1 MSCYLNDQALP
12 CGPSQ
17 ARFVLVEVG
26 GGHQPTHGML
36 SPVYSIL
43 YRERVIG
50 FVEEREHYD
59 YLYADL
65 KMVSRYTPMIMSTVG
80 ALLAGNARCGLTR
93 ENHRDF
99 YSVKYELGSPTP
111 TPTVLLRAIEE
122 TSEWEVSQITQVH
135 HLYVTWH
142 ELTRVYQHILC
153 SSDYTSRFRATLA
166 LRMIHGAAGKGIKN
180 RVSINTHLVYVAVAP
195 LFALRVLAWIWDT
208 TSTESEY
215 MARLKKEGTYPK
227 QLQTMFR
234 DDLAQV
240 YELQVLRNREFDNV
254 NWEVEVE
261 HRTKPTLA
269 PLDPATVYRHSVSIF
284 MQARRAGARQRVHKW
299 SDYWAMR
306 WSHMPVGSVVSQ
318 YDEDRSLKASLPRDA
333 RVKAAW
339 FAANKNSDHSYWLSR
354 KPEIYASTSTKYEWG
369 KVRALYG
376 CDVTSFI
383 HSDFAM
389 GDCEDMLPPNFPVGS
404 RANEAYVKNIIEKF
418 NDGVPFCYDFDDFN
432 SQHSSTNMEQVLK
445 AWYAVFGGQLSPE
458 QCKSME
464 WTIQAMREQYVK
476 YNELQRCVKIN
487 GTLLSGWRLT
497 SFMNTVLNRV
507 YLMEAGIVEHS
518 IYSLHNGDDV
528 FATMPTVYDAVR
540 VVRQGELLG
549 VRAQMSKMNI
559 GTIGEFLRVDN
570 RARVKTSAQYL
581 SRAVATATHGR
592 VESAPAN
599 DFRELVRSHDA
610 RAQAMVDRG
619 AVKSHVK
626 VIHDR
631 LIQFSISLFSQTA
644 DVVRLMRKLDSLQG
658 GFANTREFSSSRIV
672 RRMTEESEIT
682 SDAFRPIMPG
692 IVDYVNWMV
701 KKIGIP
707 FAGAYVKNVFHKAV
721 DALIRRKIRYE
732 IVVETDQMIGLYLR
746 IKGAWKKSAFVVPI
760 SQARSLGFIA
770 VKQMDGL
777 PNTPLRIAQ
786 EADDPLAMLAALL
799 S

>member
-1 MSCYLNDQALP
+1 MSCYLNDLALP

-17 ARFVLVEVG
+17 ARFVLVEIG
-26 GGHQPTHGML
+26 GGHQSTNGLLAPF
-36 SPVYSIL
+36 YSIM

-50 FVEEREHYD
+50 FVEERNGYD

-65 KMVSRYTPMIMSTVG
+65 KMVSRYTPTVMSVVG
-80 ALLAGNARCGLTR
+80 ALLAGNARCGLTA

-99 YSVKYELGSPTP
+99 YSVKYELGAPKPTHK
-111 TPTVLLRAIEE
+111 VLLSALEA
-122 TSEWEVSQITQVH
+122 TAEWEVSQITQVH
-135 HLYVTWH
+135 HLYITWH
-142 ELTRVYQHILC
+142 ELVEVYKHILD
-153 SSDYTSRFRATLA
+153 SDDYTSGYRATLA
-166 LRMIHGAAGKGIKN
+166 LRLLRGAASKGIKN
-180 RVSINTHLVYVAVAP
+180 RVSINTHLTYVAVAP
-195 LFALRVLAWIWDT
+195 LFALRVLAWIWD
-208 TSTESEY
+208 STGSEAEY
-215 MARLKKEGTYPK
+215 MARLKREGTYPK

-240 YELQVLRNREFDNV
+240 YELQVLRNREFDHV

-261 HRTKPTLA
+261 HRTSPTLA
-269 PLDPATVYRHSVSIF
+269 PLDPATVYRHAVAIF
-284 MQARRAGARQRVHKW
+284 MQARRAGARQRVHSW

-318 YDEDRSLKASLPRDA
+318 YDEDKALKASLPRDA

-339 FAANKNSDHSYWLSR
+339 FAANKNNKHAFWLSR

-383 HSDFAM
+383 HADFAM

-445 AWYAVFGGQLSPE
+445 AWYVVFGCQLSPE
-458 QCKSME
+458 QRRSME
-464 WTIQAMREQYVK
+464 WTIEAMREQYVK
-476 YNELQRCVKIN
+476 YNELSQCVKIN

-507 YLMEAGIVEHS
+507 YLMEAGIVQHS

-528 FATMPTVYDAVR
+528 FATMPTVYDAVQ
-540 VVRQGELLG
+540 VVRKGEKLG

-570 RARVKTSAQYL
+570 RAKIKTSAQYL

-599 DFRELVRSHDA
+599 DFRELVRSHDI
-610 RAQAMVDRG
+610 RAKAMVDRG
-619 AVKSHVK
+619 AVRSHVK
-626 VIHDR
+626 VIHDK
-631 LIQFSISLFSQTA
+631 LIQFTISLFGQSA
-644 DVVRLMRKLDSLQG
+644 EVVRLMRKLDSLQG
-658 GFANTREFSSSRIV
+658 GFADTREFSSYRIK
-672 RRMTEESEIT
+672 RKITEESEIT
-682 SDAFRPIMPG
+682 SDAFKPIMPG
-692 IVDYVNWMV
+692 IIDYVYWMTR
-701 KKIGIP
+701 KLKIP
-707 FAGAYVKNVFHKAV
+707 SAGSYVKNVFHKAV

-746 IKGAWKKSAFVVPI
+746 IKGAWKRSAFVVPI

-786 EADDPLAMLAALL
+786 DANDPIAMLAALL

>member
-1 MSCYLNDQALP
+1 M
-12 CGPSQ
+12 G
-17 ARFVLVEVG
+17 E
-26 GGHQPTHGML
+26 GHQSTHGLL
-36 SPVYSIL
+36 SPVYSTI
-43 YRERVIG
+43 YRERVVG
-50 FVEEREHYD
+50 FVVVRDDID

-65 KMVSRYTPMIMSTVG
+65 KMVSRFTPMVMSTVG
-80 ALLAGNARCGLTR
+80 ALLAGNARCGLTHD
-93 ENHRDF
+93 NHRDF

-111 TPTVLLRAIEE
+111 SRSVLLKAIES

-135 HLYVTWH
+135 HLYITWH
-142 ELTRVYQHILC
+142 ELTCVYGHIVN
-153 SSDYTSRFRATLA
+153 SHDYTSKYRATLA
-166 LRMIHGAAGKGIKN
+166 LRTIREAARKGIKN
-180 RVSINTHLVYVAVAP
+180 RVSINTHLVYIAVAP

-208 TSTESEY
+208 TDGEAQY

-240 YELQVLRNREFDNV
+240 YELQVLRNREFDHV

-261 HRTKPTLA
+261 HRTTPTLA
-269 PLDPATVYRHSVSIF
+269 PLDPGIVYRHAVSIF
-284 MQARRAGARQRVHKW
+284 MQARRAGARQRIHDW
-299 SDYWAMR
+299 RDYWAMR

-318 YDEDRSLKASLPRDA
+318 YEDDRAAKAALPRDA

-339 FAANKNSDHSYWLSR
+339 FAANRHNEHEYWLSR

-432 SQHSSTNMEQVLK
+432 SQHSSYNMEQVLK
-445 AWYAVFGGQLSPE
+445 AWYHVFGPQLSGE
-458 QCKSME
+458 QRKSME
-464 WTIQAMREQYVK
+464 WTIAAMREQYVK
-476 YNELQRCVKIN
+476 YNELGKCVKIN

-497 SFMNTVLNRV
+497 SFMNTVLNRI
-507 YLMEAGIVEHS
+507 YLMEAGIQEHS

-528 FATMPTVYDAVR
+528 FATTPTVYDAVR
-540 VVRQGELLG
+540 VVRRGELLG

-570 RARVKTSAQYL
+570 RAKAKTSAQYL

-599 DFRELVRSHDA
+599 DFRELIRSHDA
-610 RAQAMVDRG
+610 RAKAMTDRG
-619 AVKSHVK
+619 AVKSHVD

-631 LIQFSISLFSQTA
+631 LIQFSISLFGQTA
-644 DVVRLMRKLDSLQG
+644 EVVRLMRTLDSLQG
-658 GFANTREFSSSRIV
+658 GFANTREYSSRRLV
-672 RRMTEESEIT
+672 RKVTEESEIT
-682 SDAFRPIMPG
+682 DDAFRPIMPG
-692 IVDYVNWMV
+692 IIDYVHWMV
-701 KKIGIP
+701 RKLKIP
-707 FAGAYVKNVFHKAV
+707 FAGSYVKNVFHKAV

-746 IKGAWKKSAFVVPI
+746 IKGAWKRSAFVVPI
-760 SQARSLGFIA
+760 SQARSLGFVA

-786 EADDPLAMLAALL
+786 DAPDPIAMLAALL

>member
-1 MSCYLNDQALP
+1 M
-12 CGPSQ
+12 
-17 ARFVLVEVG
+17 EIG
-26 GGHQPTHGML
+26 GGYQDSHGML
-36 SPVYSIL
+36 AVNYSQL
-43 YRERVIG
+43 YRERIVG
-50 FVEEREHYD
+50 LVVVYEGTD
-59 YLYADL
+59 YAYVDL
-65 KMVSRYTPMIMSTVG
+65 KLVSRYTPSVMSTVG
-80 ALLAGNARCGLTR
+80 ALLAGNARCGLTP

-99 YSVKYELGSPTP
+99 YSVKYELRYKSPATEK
-111 TPTVLLRAIEE
+111 LLTAIDS
-122 TSEWEVSQITQVH
+122 TAEWDVSQITQVH

-142 ELTRVYQHILC
+142 ELRIVYAHISK
-153 SSDYTSRFRATLA
+153 SSDYTSAYRAALA
-166 LRMIHGAAGKGIKN
+166 MQVIKEAHLKGIKN
-180 RVSINTHLVYVAVAP
+180 RVSINTHLVYIAVAP
-195 LFALRVLAWIWDT
+195 LFAIRILAWVWDT
-208 TSTESEY
+208 TGGPKDY
-215 MARLKKEGTYPK
+215 MTRLKREGTYPK

-240 YELQVLRNREFDNV
+240 YELQVLRNREFDHV
-254 NWEVEVE
+254 DWPTEVE
-261 HRTKPTLA
+261 HRTQPTLA
-269 PLDPATVYRHSVSIF
+269 PLDEATVYKHAFSIF
-284 MQARRAGARQRVHKW
+284 MQAKRAGARQRKQSW
-299 SDYWAMR
+299 DEYWDMR

-318 YDEDRSLKASLPRDA
+318 YEPDLLLKRSLPRDA

-339 FAANKNSDHSYWLSR
+339 FAANTNRQQDYWLNR
-354 KPEIYASTSTKYEWG
+354 RPEIYASTSTKYEWG

-404 RANEAYVKNIIEKF
+404 RANEAYVRNIIEKF

-432 SQHSSTNMEQVLK
+432 SQHSSNNMEQVLK
-445 AWYAVFGGQLSPE
+445 AWYAVFGADLSAD
-458 QCKSME
+458 QRRSME
-464 WTIQAMREQYVK
+464 WTISAMRHQYVK
-476 YNELQRCVKIN
+476 YNELDRLVKIN

-507 YLMEAGIVEHS
+507 YLLEAGIAQHA

-540 VVRQGELLG
+540 VVRRGEQLG
-549 VRAQMSKMNI
+549 VRAQLSKMNI

-570 RARVKTSAQYL
+570 RAKVKTSAQYL

-610 RAQAMVDRG
+610 RAKAMVDRG
-619 AVKSHVK
+619 AVKSHVDM
-626 VIHDR
+626 IHDH
-631 LIQFSISLFSQTA
+631 LIHFSVSLFSQ
-644 DVVRLMRKLDSLQG
+644 DHRVVKLMREADSLQG
-658 GFANTREFSSSRIV
+658 GFTNSRELRAERIV
-672 RRMTEESEIT
+672 RKTTESQEIT
-682 SDAFRPIMPG
+682 DNAFKPILPG
-692 IVDYVNWMV
+692 IHDYVRWMV
-701 KKIGIP
+701 KKIKIP
-707 FAGAYVKNVFHKAV
+707 FKGSYVSNVFHKAV

-732 IVVETDQMIGLYLR
+732 IVVETDQMMGLYLK

-760 SQARSLGFIA
+760 SQARSLGFVA

-786 EADDPLAMLAALL
+786 DAPDPIAMLAALL